1 MQAKSETIP
10 RREVR
15 GAEEDMFFSF
25 ILREMNALHYY
36 NPTTTSPNLEPATAA
51 LHAMQGKRQRKPDPL
66 KLTPTS
72 VVSCVC
78 VSGNELRR
86 NTTRYDK

>member
-1 MQAKSETIP
+1 MQAKSESIP

-36 NPTTTSPNLEPATAA
+36 NPTTTSPNLEPATAV
-51 LHAMQGKRQRKPDPL
+51 LHAMQGMRQHQPDPH
-66 KLTPTS
+66 KLAS
-72 VVSCVC
+72 RVGGQLCLCV
-78 VSGNELRR
+78 GQ
-86 NTTRYDK
+86 